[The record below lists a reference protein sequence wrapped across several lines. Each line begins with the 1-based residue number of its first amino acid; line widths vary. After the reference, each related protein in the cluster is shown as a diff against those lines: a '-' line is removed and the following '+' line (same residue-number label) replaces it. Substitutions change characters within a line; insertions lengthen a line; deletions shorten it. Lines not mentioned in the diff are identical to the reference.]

1 MESLKVMKKNRR
13 YDENFKQEALK
24 MLQTG
29 RKISEVSQSLGI
41 SDSLLHSWKNERK
54 SDLSP
59 EQNALQL
66 ALDQSNARNR
76 QLEQER
82 DILKKALSIISRFA

>member
-1 MESLKVMKKNRR
+1 MENSKVMKKNRR

-24 MLQTG
+24 MLQSG
-29 RKISEVSQSLGI
+29 RKASEVAHSLGI
-41 SDSLLHSWKNERK
+41 SDSLLYSWKSENK
-54 SDLSP
+54 SDLNP
-59 EQNALQL
+59 EHSALQL

>member
-1 MESLKVMKKNRR
+1 MENLKVMKKNRR

-29 RKISEVSQSLGI
+29 RKASEVAQALGI
-41 SDSLLHSWKNERK
+41 SDSLLHSWKSEHK
-54 SDLSP
+54 SDLNP
-59 EQNALQL
+59 EQSALQI

-76 QLEQER
+76 LLEQER